1 MGKIVEILSNIISKI
16 FDLVIEL
23 VRFLTHNLFILPIII
38 IIILIIKYHKPI
50 NSILKKVVSFFSK
63 IFDFG
68 NGVFKD
74 YKDNIK
80 SKNIIDFNIVSNLE
94 KIILMNDL
102 SVMKYPYASIATIY
116 EDEGKESETSDIEE
130 IKKNLPSRVLY
141 KIKYKGYVS
150 IGFDASKLNT
160 TIDKFHKLILVKI
173 PELNKIE
180 PHVDID
186 SIETIYYNYET
197 KYNAS
202 ADFINTAYKECIEDM
217 RYKIYNDEEIMN
229 MARLN
234 AINSIMSI
242 IKPFT
247 KNKFLL
253 KVE

>member
-1 MGKIVEILSNIISKI
+1 MGKIVEILSNIINKI

-50 NSILKKVVSFFSK
+50 NNVFRKIKSFLGG

-68 NGVFKD
+68 DGIFKG
-74 YKDNIK
+74 YKENIK
-80 SKNIIDFNIVSNLE
+80 SKNKIDFNIVSNLE

-116 EDEGKESETSDIEE
+116 EDETKESETSDIEE
-130 IKKNLPSRVLY
+130 IKKNLPSKILY

-229 MARLN
+229 MARVN
-234 AINSIMSI
+234 AKNSIMSI
-242 IKPFT
+242 IIPFT
-247 KNKFLL
+247 KNKYLL

>member
-50 NSILKKVVSFFSK
+50 NNVFRKIKSFLGG

-68 NGVFKD
+68 DGIFKS
-74 YKDNIK
+74 YKENIK
-80 SKNIIDFNIVSNLE
+80 SKNKIDFNIVSNLE

-229 MARLN
+229 MARVN

-247 KNKFLL
+247 KNKYTL